1 MIPERPPLYSYRN
14 QNGEWAPAPFE
25 KVSARAGDALKID
38 IKFPMLGFLM
48 DAEMTG
54 YDLKRRFQESVGFF
68 YRVSDGSL
76 YPALKKLARDKLVTM
91 RTERNGK
98 RARKVYAITPIGREH
113 FLKMLAEPSP
123 PVFVHDEAQVKIY
136 FGHHN
141 PESAVAHMQRMH
153 RFNVDMAE
161 HLSQLVGEMETR
173 GENPFRKVLLKFG
186 HQITAHTVQLIKKL
200 EVEMSSELAALA
212 RGRTAGAIA
221 RRTAA
226 RTANV
231 HKQTRSVLV
240 KR

>member
-1 MIPERPPLYSYRN
+1 MMSGKPPLYAYRN
-14 QNGEWAPAPFE
+14 GRGEWTPPFGNVSERDCAAPL
-25 KVSARAGDALKID
+25 RID

-48 DAEMTG
+48 DAELTG

-91 RTERNGK
+91 RTERHGK
-98 RARKVYAITPIGREH
+98 RARKVYSITPLGREH

-141 PESAVAHMQRMH
+141 PQSAVEHMQRMET
-153 RFNVDMAE
+153 FNVVLAE
-161 HLSQLVGEMETR
+161 HLSRLVGEMETR
-173 GENPFRKVLLKFG
+173 GEDPFRKVLLKFG
-186 HQITAHTVQLIKKL
+186 HRMTAYTVQLIKKL
-200 EVEMSSELAALA
+200 EAEMARELALLS
-212 RGRTAGAIA
+212 RGR
-221 RRTAA
+221 AA
-226 RTANV
+226 TV
-231 HKQTRSVLV
+231 HKPMRPVGA

>member
-1 MIPERPPLYSYRN
+1 MTPERPPLYSYRN
-14 QNGEWAPAPFE
+14 GNGEWAPAPFE
-25 KVSARAGDALKID
+25 RAGARDDTPLRID
-38 IKFPMLGFLM
+38 IKFPVLGFLM
-48 DAEMTG
+48 DAELTG

-98 RARKVYAITPIGREH
+98 RARKLYAITPAGREH

-141 PESAVAHMQRMH
+141 PATALEHMRRMREFDQMWSESCAR
-153 RFNVDMAE
+153 
-161 HLSQLVGEMETR
+161 LIGEMKAR
-173 GENPFRKVLLKFG
+173 GENPFRKVLMKIG
-186 HQITAHTVQLIKKL
+186 HQLTAFKAQMMAKL
-200 EVEMSSELAALA
+200 EVEMARELATTSN
-212 RGRTAGAIA
+212 GRSS
-221 RRTAA
+221 
-226 RTANV
+226 NV
-231 HKQTRSVLV
+231 HKPMRPMGA

>member
-1 MIPERPPLYSYRN
+1 MTPERPPLYSYRN
-14 QNGEWAPAPFE
+14 GNGEWAPAPFDAAA
-25 KVSARAGDALKID
+25 ARDDTPLRID
-38 IKFPMLGFLM
+38 IKFPVLGFLM
-48 DAEMTG
+48 DAELTG

-98 RARKVYAITPIGREH
+98 RARKVYAITSRGREL

-141 PESAVAHMQRMH
+141 PGAAMSHMQRIREFDQMWAQH
-153 RFNVDMAE
+153 LAE
-161 HLSQLVGEMETR
+161 MVREMKSR
-173 GENPFRKVLLKFG
+173 GENPFRKVLVKIGQQL
-186 HQITAHTVQLIKKL
+186 TAFKAQMMAKL
-200 EVEMSSELAALA
+200 EVEMARELATTSNG
-212 RGRTAGAIA
+212 RGSSVHKAIRPAGA
-221 RRTAA
+221 
-226 RTANV
+226 
-231 HKQTRSVLV
+231 

>member
-14 QNGEWAPAPFE
+14 GNGEWAPPPFE
-25 KVSARAGDALKID
+25 RAGARDDAPLRID

-98 RARKVYAITPIGREH
+98 RARKVYAITALGREH

-141 PESAVAHMQRMH
+141 PGAVLEHMRRMREFDQMWSESCAR
-153 RFNVDMAE
+153 
-161 HLSQLVGEMETR
+161 LISEMKAS
-173 GENPFRKVLLKFG
+173 GENPFRKVLMKIGYQL
-186 HQITAHTVQLIKKL
+186 TAFKAQMMAKL
-200 EVEMSSELAALA
+200 EVEMARELATSAGGTSSKIHRPL
-212 RGRTAGAIA
+212 RPAGA
-221 RRTAA
+221 
-226 RTANV
+226 
-231 HKQTRSVLV
+231 